1 MSTKVKL
8 VSLISAFVFVLAIMM
23 VAVMAVPT
31 VTLNIGGNISFT
43 ATDLQVTISQGVLAN
58 GTIEDSANKMQEVK
72 IDAYDDGTEELATWT
87 NLELTF
93 DESGEDM
100 TITFIITNNST
111 IDDIRATVTVDQGT
125 TNNAT
130 VSVTTPSSSSVRIPA
145 NDGSQQFVVT
155 FHIDNRN
162 DSASI
167 ENFEISIDL
176 EKYEPQVY
184 DYFDFDVNSDGTT
197 VTLTDYDSSLSG
209 TTDIVIPSTV
219 SQNES
224 GQWTEGDTYTVTDI
238 LSAALGIYGVF
249 YNSGITSIEFPSTLE
264 TIGNYA
270 FYGCSGLTSV
280 SLPSGLTS
288 IGNAAFQNCSGLTS
302 ITLPSSLNIIGN
314 GAFNRCS
321 GLETLEYKGTVEQWL
336 SIEFDSD
343 WMTDSS
349 HTFIADGEELTNL
362 VVPEGVTSIGERAFY
377 GCSGLTELDLSNCT
391 SLTSIGSSAFYGCSG
406 LTSITL
412 PSSLT
417 SIGFNAFRD
426 CSGLETL
433 EYKGTVEQWLSI
445 EFDSDWM
452 TDSSHTF
459 IADGE
464 ELTNLVVP
472 EGVTS
477 IGERAFYGCSGL
489 TELDLSNCTSLTSI
503 ESYAFY
509 GCNGLTSIILPSSL
523 TNIGDYAFSYCL
535 GLNTLEYK
543 GTLEQWLSINFGS
556 SWMGDTS
563 HTFIVNGEE
572 LTNLVVPEGVT
583 SIGDYAFYGCSGLT
597 ELDLSNCTSLTS
609 IESYAFWC
617 CSGLTSIDLPS
628 SLTSIGNYAFNGCRG
643 LTSIT
648 LPSSLEAIGGSAF
661 SDCRGLTEVD
671 LSNCTSLTSIES
683 YAFYGCSGLTSI
695 TLPSSLKNIGE
706 YAFQDCTSLTKVDLS
721 NCISLEGI
729 GDNAFEGCS
738 GLTSVTIN
746 QYVFENVT
754 SSTSCG
760 YILGY
765 IDSGETVLVPAN
777 LIDDLGLTNSYL
789 DGSSFTRSATAV
801 DGYYVYTKI

>member
-391 SLTSIGSSAFYGCSG
+391 SLTSI
-406 LTSITL
+406 
-412 PSSLT
+412 
-417 SIGFNAFRD
+417 
-426 CSGLETL
+426 
-433 EYKGTVEQWLSI
+433 
-445 EFDSDWM
+445 
-452 TDSSHTF
+452 
-459 IADGE
+459 
-464 ELTNLVVP
+464 
-472 EGVTS
+472 
-477 IGERAFYGCSGL
+477 
-489 TELDLSNCTSLTSI
+489 